1 MKELQII
8 TLEDVL
14 AAKEQR
20 AQLQAELRCRNGA
33 AVVSVTVNM
42 PGSVK
47 YSADTLNLLYYAM
60 QELRERIRERHFPLR
75 EERLLHLPAGPT
87 ALMAVAGN
95 AAKIKEIGMEIEQT
109 TKFGRLLDIDVFDS
123 DGRQINRAGSGHMAR
138 PCFVCDGSA
147 VECMRE
153 RRHDPEEIL
162 AAVKNL
168 LLEYRAASTNAWP
181 QPVKQIGDAA
191 LEAML
196 MEVACTP
203 SPGLVDRVN
212 SGAHRDMDFFTFL
225 QSSSAINVGMYRCA
239 LAGWGHE
246 GAPADLLPL
255 LRRIGAETERDMAG
269 ATSGVNT
276 HKGLIF
282 LLGIVAAASALVL
295 RRRPKNFGSGT
306 ILAMA
311 AAICRGIVEREM
323 ACLKHKQPGRKLT
336 AGERLY
342 LAHGVTGVRGE
353 IENGLTVVSQKGL
366 PLLRE
371 ALAAGLSLNDALVH
385 SLLGLM
391 TVTEDTTILNRHNP
405 KVLAEVQETAREI
418 LAAGGMLTEQ
428 GCARIRELDMLF
440 SSQRNIS
447 PGGSADLLAVTYFL
461 HKIEQWQPRAA
472 EGARTKP
479 E

>member
-1 MKELQII
+1 MKEKQII

-14 AAKEQR
+14 AAKDQR
-20 AQLQAELRCRNGA
+20 AKLQAELRDRHGA
-33 AVVSVTVNM
+33 TVVSVTINM
-42 PGSVK
+42 PGAVK
-47 YSADTLNLLYYAM
+47 YSADTLNLLYYAVN
-60 QELRERIRERHFPLR
+60 ELRQRIRDLRFLLCEERI
-75 EERLLHLPAGPT
+75 LHLSTGPV
-87 ALMAVAGN
+87 ALLAVAGD
-95 AAKIKEIGMEIEQT
+95 AAKIKEIGMAIEQT
-109 TKFGRLLDIDVFDS
+109 TKFGRLLDVDVFDS
-123 DGRQINRAGSGHMAR
+123 AGRQINRAGFGSTAR
-138 PCFVCDGSA
+138 PCFVCAGSA

-153 RRHDPEEIL
+153 RRHDPVEIL

-168 LLEYRAASTNAWP
+168 LLEYQAASTAAWP

-239 LAGWGHE
+239 LAGWRHE
-246 GAPADLLPL
+246 GGPADLLPL
-255 LRRIGAETERDMAG
+255 LRRIGAEAERDMVA
-269 ATSGVNT
+269 ATAGVNT
-276 HKGLIF
+276 QKGLVF
-282 LLGIVAAASALVL
+282 LLGIVAAASAVVL
-295 RRRPKNFGSGT
+295 KRHPENFGSSA

-342 LAHGVTGVRGE
+342 LAHGVTGIRGE
-353 IENGLTVVSQKGL
+353 IENGLTVVSQTGL

-385 SLLGLM
+385 ALLGLM
-391 TVTEDTTILNRHNP
+391 TVTEDTTILNRHNLAI
-405 KVLAEVQETAREI
+405 LAEVQDKAREI
-418 LAAGGMLTEQ
+418 LAAGGMLT
-428 GCARIRELDMLF
+428 ARGRAHVHELDALF

-461 HKIEQWQPRAA
+461 HKIELWQ
-472 EGARTKP
+472 ARTA

>member
-1 MKELQII
+1 MKELQPI

-14 AAKEQR
+14 AVKEQR
-20 AQLQAELRCRNGA
+20 AQLQSELRERHGA
-33 AVVSVTVNM
+33 TVVSVTVNM
-42 PGSVK
+42 PGPVK
-47 YSADTLNLLYYAM
+47 YSTDTLNLLYYAL
-60 QELRERIRERHFPLR
+60 QELRERIRQQHFPLR
-75 EERLLHLPAGPT
+75 EERVLHLGAGPT
-87 ALMAVAGN
+87 ALLAVAGD
-95 AAKIKEIGMEIEQT
+95 AAKIKEIGMMIEQT

-123 DGRQINRAGSGHMAR
+123 TGRQINRAGSGHTAR
-138 PCFVCDGSA
+138 PCFVCHGSA

-153 RRHDPEEIL
+153 RRHDPMEIL
-162 AAVKNL
+162 AAVNSL
-168 LLEYRAASTNAWP
+168 LLEHRAASTAAWP
-181 QPVKQIGDAA
+181 PPVKQIGDAA

-239 LAGWGHE
+239 LAGWRHE
-246 GAPADLLPL
+246 GAPAELLPL
-255 LRRIGAETERDMAG
+255 LRRIGADAERDMAA
-269 ATSGVNT
+269 ATAGVNT
-276 HKGLIF
+276 QKGLIF

-295 RRRPKNFGSGT
+295 KRHPEKFGSGAV
-306 ILAMA
+306 LAMA

-323 ACLKHKQPGRKLT
+323 ACLKRKQPGRKLT

-342 LAHGVTGVRGE
+342 LAHGVTGIRGE

-385 SLLGLM
+385 ALLGLM
-391 TVTEDTTILNRHNP
+391 TVTEDTTILNRHNLG
-405 KVLAEVQETAREI
+405 VLAEVQDTAKQI
-418 LAAGGMLTEQ
+418 LAAGGMLTER
-428 GCARIRELDMLF
+428 GRAHIHDLDALF

-461 HKIEQWQPRAA
+461 HKIETGMNSNCEPG
-472 EGARTKP
+472 EK
-479 E
+479 